1 MEIRINTNSY
11 NHRRYGRPWIAKVD
25 FSTPKGD
32 FSWGDWTGDAYNGG
46 EGVLSIDAVP
56 GDIIATGQKD
66 NRKPSN
72 SAPYFYV
79 VTAAGEIENIGDKG
93 TAYKYYLDH
102 KNSPTRLQID
112 LVVTRHPG
120 LVEYLR
126 ELGIVSND
134 VEVITHATPEAVTGR
149 NVCGVLPH
157 SLSCLTA
164 SFTEIPLSLTP
175 ELRGVELDLETLRK
189 IAGEPVTYKVE
200 RI

>member
-1 MEIRINTNSY
+1 ME
-11 NHRRYGRPWIAKVD
+11 K
-25 FSTPKGD
+25 
-32 FSWGDWTGDAYNGG
+32 
-46 EGVLSIDAVP
+46 
-56 GDIIATGQKD
+56 
-66 NRKPSN
+66 
-72 SAPYFYV
+72 
-79 VTAAGEIENIGDKG
+79 
-93 TAYKYYLDH
+93 
-102 KNSPTRLQID
+102 ID

-126 ELGIVSND
+126 ELGIVSD
-134 VEVITHATPEAVTGR
+134 TVEVITHATPEAVTGR
-149 NVCGVLPH
+149 HVCGVLPH